1 MFDGQ
6 DCRVSLKPHCF
17 PSGLLPLTIKLVMTF
32 QAPTSLAGTLAEYE
46 RRKSLQLAHGPKS
59 AASSVHEEL
68 AVQPLP
74 DAIYKR
80 TLPSLHFLRWRPL
93 YHVQAPSGWMNDPC
107 APGYDPSTE
116 LYHLF
121 FQWNPKRNEHGA
133 VAWGSI
139 CWGHA
144 SSKDMLNWTV
154 EGTAT
159 ISPGAWYD
167 KQGCFTGGMV
177 ATNVSGQSGITLFY
191 TGVSRLPLHY
201 TLPYKNGTET
211 LAVAQMNS
219 SREFTKM
226 RGNPVLA
233 EPPPGVNVS
242 GFRDPFIGRWPS
254 IDLLLDQQPGS
265 GLYGVISGGL
275 KDTASEKCLTPT
287 IFLFAINPEKLTQWV
302 YLGAM
307 NNLGINH
314 NISRWSGDMG
324 HNWECANVM
333 TLVSEVDG
341 SRRDFVVVG
350 AEGADRS
357 HPNSIFTEY
366 PQQAT
371 KFPREERS
379 LQWMCGRIV
388 AGPEKDGRPTPTMEY
403 VSGGRFDHSL
413 MYGVNSFFDPV
424 SGKQTAYGWITEED
438 LPQHLVDRQNW
449 SGLMSIPR
457 DLSLIVIKNVVGA
470 LTSRLQDITT
480 LELETDKNNTFK
492 VRTLGISPS
501 QRLERLRNGSRHV
514 RVSKPQALSLN
525 SRIGLDVQTCRF
537 ELAAS
542 FEVSDNC
549 RRVGL
554 SMYHTQELSSEHA
567 TSIYLMTESETLM
580 IDRPDTSH
588 VDPDILTF
596 SERAPF
602 TLLTLAQAD
611 GSNVREQLQIR
622 AFFDESVLEVF
633 VNDRCTFATRIYPAT
648 KRMYGIRFWADDDT
662 SKSKLLS
669 AKAWD
674 GLRADIRVS

>member
-1 MFDGQ
+1 
-6 DCRVSLKPHCF
+6 
-17 PSGLLPLTIKLVMTF
+17 MTF

-46 RRKSLQLAHGPKS
+46 RRKSLHLNHGVKS
-59 AASSVHEEL
+59 AVSSVHEENI
-68 AVQPLP
+68 VQPPP

-93 YHVQAPSGWMNDPC
+93 YHIQAPSGWMNDPC
-107 APGYDPSTE
+107 APGYDPSTG
-116 LYHLF
+116 LYHIF
-121 FQWNPKRNEHGA
+121 FQWNPKRNEYGA
-133 VAWGSI
+133 VAWGAI

-154 EGTAT
+154 EGTTT
-159 ISPGAWYD
+159 ISPGAWWD

-177 ATNVSGQSGITLFY
+177 ATNISGQSGITLFY

-201 TLPYKNGTET
+201 TLPYINGTET
-211 LAVAQMNS
+211 LAVVQMDS
-219 SREFTKM
+219 TGKFSKM
-226 RGNPVLA
+226 RNNPILA
-233 EPPPGVNVS
+233 EPPAGVRVS
-242 GFRDPFIGRWPS
+242 GFRDPFVGRWPS
-254 IDLLLDQQPGS
+254 IDTLLGQPPGS

-275 KDTASEKCLTPT
+275 KDASDKCISPT
-287 IFLFAINPEKLTQWV
+287 MFLFAINPENLAQWI
-302 YLGAM
+302 YLSAM
-307 NNLGINH
+307 NDMGINH

-333 TLVSEVDG
+333 TLTSEVDG
-341 SRRDFVVVG
+341 SSRDFVVVG

-379 LQWMCGRIV
+379 LQWMCGKVV
-388 AGPEKDGRPTPTMEY
+388 AGPEKDGRPTPLMQY

-413 MYGVNSFFDPV
+413 MYGVNSFYDPI
-424 SGKQTAYGWITEED
+424 SGKQIAYGWITEED

-480 LELETDKNNTFK
+480 LELEPTDENVYT

-501 QRLERLRNGSRHV
+501 QKLVGLRHGSRPA

-537 ELAAS
+537 ELGAF

-549 RRVGL
+549 KRIGL
-554 SMYHTQELSSEHA
+554 SIYHTQGLNAEYA
-567 TSIYLMTESETLM
+567 TSIYLETEKETLM

-588 VDPDILTF
+588 VDPEILTF

-602 TLLTLAQAD
+602 TLLSTVQAD
-611 GSNVREQLQIR
+611 GSVRREQLQIQ

-633 VNDRCTFATRIYPAT
+633 VNDRCAFATRIYPAT
-648 KRMYGIRFWADDDT
+648 KRTYGIRFWADDET
-662 SKSKLLS
+662 GQSRLLS